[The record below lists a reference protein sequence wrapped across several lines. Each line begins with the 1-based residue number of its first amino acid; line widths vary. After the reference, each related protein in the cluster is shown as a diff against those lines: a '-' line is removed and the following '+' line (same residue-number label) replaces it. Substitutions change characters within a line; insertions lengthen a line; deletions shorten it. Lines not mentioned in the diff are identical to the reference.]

1 MKKIALLLIVI
12 AYASISLSQTAPPEG
27 INYQAVAIDTEGDE
41 TPGVDVSNQPISN
54 KEIDVRFSIIKTSV
68 AGTLV
73 YSETHNLMTDEF
85 GLFNTVI
92 GQGVVDGGT
101 GLFSQIEW
109 EKDKF
114 FLKVEIDIQKGK
126 GYRDM
131 GTQQLWSV
139 PYALYSKYANK
150 AGNGIKNVTDNGD
163 GTITFTYID
172 NSSYTTP
179 VLAGLTGPQGI
190 QGIQGLTGAIGA
202 AGSNGTN
209 GAQGPIGLTGSQG
222 PIGLTGAKGDT
233 GATGLQGPIGQTGT
247 AGSNGT
253 NGAQGPIGLTGPQ
266 GTQGIQGLTGATG
279 LQGPIGQTGAVGSNG
294 TNGAQGPIGLTG
306 AKGDTGLQGPIG
318 QTGSAGTNGT
328 NGLQGP
334 TGLTGPQG
342 TQGIQGSPGLL
353 NNGTSTGNTSY
364 WNGSQWVVNS
374 SNIHNNGSEIGIN
387 TSSPNASAQ
396 LDVTSTTKGFL
407 PPRMTTAQRNAI
419 TSPAAGLTIYNTT
432 VNCLQW
438 WNGTIWYDGC
448 GNNPPST
455 GTPTYPIGSVFCA
468 SGPTVIVD
476 VTNPISGETWMD
488 RNLGATRVATSST
501 DASSYGDLYQ
511 WGRGNDGHQCRTSS
525 TTNTLSSTDQPG
537 NGNFILAPNS
547 PNQWRSPQN
556 ANLWQGVNGV
566 NNPCPSGYRIPTEPE
581 LNVESITWNT
591 SGGNAGAFGAMGRA
605 VKWPTPGYRD
615 RSSGL
620 LQAVGNRGSY
630 WSSTLANI
638 TAAYY
643 LYFQSANDFIGGIQ
657 PAVGFSV
664 RCIKD

>member
-12 AYASISLSQTAPPEG
+12 AYASISLSQTTPPEG

-54 KEIDVRFSIIKTSV
+54 KEIDIRFSIIKTSV

-73 YSETHNLMTDEF
+73 YSETHTLMTDEF

-179 VLAGLTGPQGI
+179 VL
-190 QGIQGLTGAIGA
+190 
-202 AGSNGTN
+202 
-209 GAQGPIGLTGSQG
+209 
-222 PIGLTGAKGDT
+222 
-233 GATGLQGPIGQTGT
+233 TGLMGP
-247 AGSNGT
+247 
-253 NGAQGPIGLTGPQ
+253 QGPIGLTGPQ
-266 GTQGIQGLTGATG
+266 GAQGIQGLTGAT
-279 LQGPIGQTGAVGSNG
+279 GSNG

-306 AKGDTGLQGPIG
+306 AKGDTGATGPQGPIG
-318 QTGSAGTNGT
+318 LTGAIGASGSNGTNGSQGPIGATGPTGPAGTNGT

>member
-41 TPGVDVSNQPISN
+41 TPGVDVSNQLISN

-179 VLAGLTGPQGI
+179 VL
-190 QGIQGLTGAIGA
+190 
-202 AGSNGTN
+202 
-209 GAQGPIGLTGSQG
+209 
-222 PIGLTGAKGDT
+222 
-233 GATGLQGPIGQTGT
+233 TGLMGP
-247 AGSNGT
+247 
-253 NGAQGPIGLTGPQ
+253 QGPIGLTGPQ
-266 GTQGIQGLTGATG
+266 GAQGIQGLTGAT
-279 LQGPIGQTGAVGSNG
+279 GSNG

-306 AKGDTGLQGPIG
+306 AKGDTGATGPQGPIG
-318 QTGSAGTNGT
+318 LTGAIGASGSNGTNGSQGPIGATGPTGPAGTNGT